1 MSAISSIMSATG
13 AAPVQGIKPAAKPPE
28 DKGFS
33 KMMESMEQLD
43 SSQHNSD
50 AALQELASGG
60 NTNIHGTVIAYEE
73 ADIAI
78 RAAFTARD
86 KVVAAYEQIMN
97 MAI

>member
-13 AAPVQGIKPAAKPPE
+13 AAPVQSIKPATANVE

-50 AALQELASGG
+50 AALRELASGG